1 MLVTDFIERGKC
13 QMKIFFYALRQ
24 YDELKYV
31 EKFAEQ
37 YDFEYAYTSDYPSL
51 DNVKLAKGFDA
62 VSIITNPM
70 SPEILDAFHAAGVKY
85 ISTRS
90 IGYEHIDVKHAHS
103 IGMRVS
109 HVVYSPN
116 SVANFTI
123 MLMLMACRNMPWI
136 MKKADCQDYSLKG
149 KVGKELSTSTVG
161 IIGTGNIGKTVI
173 KHLSG
178 FGCRMLAYS
187 LYEDEEVKKYA
198 EYVSFDKLLE
208 ESDIISV
215 HVPGN
220 AENTHLLDAAAFDK
234 MKDGVVIVN
243 TARGLIIDTKA
254 LLDSL
259 KSGKIGF
266 AALDTF
272 EGEAGLYY
280 LNKETERLDNDNMAL
295 LKSFPNVILSPHM
308 AFYTEQAVSDM
319 VENSIKGLL
328 GFESGEDFLEVK

>member
-1 MLVTDFIERGKC
+1 
-13 QMKIFFYALRQ
+13 MKIFFYALRE
-24 YDELKYV
+24 YDEQKYV
-31 EKFAEQ
+31 EKFAGQ
-37 YDFEYAYTSDYPSL
+37 YSFEYGFTSAYPSM
-51 DNVKLAKGFDA
+51 DNVQLAKGYDA
-62 VSIITNPM
+62 ISIITNPM
-70 SPEILDAFHAAGVKY
+70 YPEILKAFHDVGVRY

-90 IGYEHIDVKHAHS
+90 IGYEHIDVDYAHS
-103 IGMRVS
+103 LGMRVS

-116 SVANFTI
+116 SVANYTI
-123 MLMLMACRNMPWI
+123 MLILMACRNMPWI

-161 IIGTGNIGKTVI
+161 VIGTGNIGRTVV

-178 FGCRMLAYS
+178 FGCRILAYS

-198 EYVSFDKLLE
+198 EYVSLDELIKQ
-208 ESDIISV
+208 SDIITL

-220 AENTHLLDAAAFDK
+220 AENTHLIDAAAFEK
-234 MKDGVVIVN
+234 MKDGVIIVN
-243 TARGLIIDTKA
+243 TARGLIIDTQA
-254 LLDSL
+254 LIAAL
-259 KSGKIGF
+259 KSEKVGF

-280 LNKETERLDNDNMAL
+280 LNKETQRLDNDNMAL

-328 GFESGEDFLEVK
+328 GLESGDDWLEVK

>member
-1 MLVTDFIERGKC
+1 
-13 QMKIFFYALRQ
+13 MKIFFYALRE
-24 YDELKYV
+24 YDEQKYV
-31 EKFAEQ
+31 EKFAKE
-37 YDFEYAYTSDYPSL
+37 YSFEYAYTSDYPSMENIGL
-51 DNVKLAKGFDA
+51 CKGYDA
-62 VSIITNPM
+62 ISIITNPM
-70 SPEILDAFHAAGVKY
+70 YPEILDALHENGVKY

-90 IGYEHIDVKHAHS
+90 IGYEHIDVKYAHS
-103 IGMRVS
+103 LGMRVS

-136 MKKADCQDYSLKG
+136 MKKADCRDYSLKG

-161 IIGTGNIGKTVI
+161 VIGTGNIGKTVI

-178 FGCRMLAYS
+178 FGCRILAYS

-198 EYVSFDKLLE
+198 EYVSLDEVLKK
-208 ESDIISV
+208 SDIITL

-220 AENTHLLDAAAFDK
+220 AENTHLIDAAAFEK
-234 MKDGVVIVN
+234 MKDGVIIVN
-243 TARGLIIDTKA
+243 SARGLIIDTAA
-254 LLDSL
+254 LISSL
-259 KSGKIGF
+259 KSGKVGF

-272 EGEAGLYY
+272 EGEVGLYY
-280 LNKETERLDNDNMAL
+280 LNKEFEIPDNDNMAL

-319 VENSIKGLL
+319 VENSIKGLI
-328 GFESGEDFLEVK
+328 GFENGGTPLEVK

>member
-1 MLVTDFIERGKC
+1 
-13 QMKIFFYALRQ
+13 MKIFFYALRE
-24 YDELKYV
+24 YDEQKYV
-31 EKFAEQ
+31 EKFARQ
-37 YDFEYAYTSDYPSL
+37 YAFEYGFTSDYPSM
-51 DNVKLAKGFDA
+51 DNVQLAKGYDA
-62 VSIITNPM
+62 ISIITNPM
-70 SPEILDAFHAAGVKY
+70 YPEILKAFHDVGVRY

-90 IGYEHIDVKHAHS
+90 IGYEHIDVDYAHS
-103 IGMRVS
+103 LGMRAS

-116 SVANFTI
+116 SVANYTI
-123 MLMLMACRNMPWI
+123 MLILMACRNMPWI
-136 MKKADCQDYSLKG
+136 MKKADCQDYSLNG

-161 IIGTGNIGKTVI
+161 VIGTGNIGKTVV

-178 FGCRMLAYS
+178 FGCRILAYS

-198 EYVSFDKLLE
+198 EYVSLDELIRQ
-208 ESDIISV
+208 SDIITL

-220 AENTHLLDAAAFDK
+220 AENTHLIDAATFEK
-234 MKDGVVIVN
+234 MKDGVIIVN
-243 TARGLIIDTKA
+243 TARGLIIDTQA
-254 LLDSL
+254 LIAAL
-259 KSGKIGF
+259 KSGKVGY

-280 LNKETERLDNDNMAL
+280 LNKEMQRLDNDNMAL

-328 GFESGEDFLEVK
+328 GFESGEYSLEVK

>member
-1 MLVTDFIERGKC
+1 
-13 QMKIFFYALRQ
+13 MKIFFYALRE
-24 YDELKYV
+24 YDEQKYV
-31 EKFAEQ
+31 EKFAKQ
-37 YDFEYAYTSDYPSL
+37 YSFEYAFTSDYPSM
-51 DNVKLAKGFDA
+51 DNIGLAKGYDA
-62 VSIITNPM
+62 ISIITNPM
-70 SPEILDAFHAAGVKY
+70 YPEILDALHNEGVKY

-90 IGYEHIDVKHAHS
+90 IGYEHIDIKYAHS
-103 IGMRVS
+103 IGMRVA

-116 SVANFTI
+116 SVANYAL

-161 IIGTGNIGKTVI
+161 IIGTGNIGKTVV

-178 FGCRMLAYS
+178 FGCRILAYS
-187 LYEDEEVKKYA
+187 CYEDEEVKKYA
-198 EYVSFDKLLE
+198 EYVSFDELLTN
-208 ESDIISV
+208 SDIITL

-220 AENTHLLDAAAFDK
+220 AENTHLIDEAAFKK
-234 MKDGVVIVN
+234 MKDGVIIVN
-243 TARGLIIDTKA
+243 TARGLIVDTQA
-254 LLDSL
+254 LIAAL
-259 KSGKIGF
+259 KSGKVGF

-280 LNKETERLDNDNMAL
+280 LNKETEKLDNDNMAV

-319 VENSIKGLL
+319 VENSIKGIL
-328 GFESGEDFLEVK
+328 GLENGDNSLEVM

>member
-1 MLVTDFIERGKC
+1 
-13 QMKIFFYALRQ
+13 MKIFFYALRQ

-31 EKFAEQ
+31 QKFAEQ
-37 YDFEYAYTSDYPSL
+37 YNFEYDYTSDYPTME
-51 DNVKLAKGFDA
+51 NVNLAKGYDG

-70 SPEILDAFHAAGVKY
+70 YPEILNAFHAVGVKY

-90 IGYEHIDVKHAHS
+90 IGYDHIDVNYANS

-116 SVANFTI
+116 SVANYTI
-123 MLMLMACRNMPWI
+123 MLILMACRNMPWI
-136 MKKADCQDYSLKG
+136 MKKADCQDFTLKG

-178 FGCRMLAYS
+178 FGCKMLAYS

-198 EYVSFDKLLE
+198 EYVSLEELLK
-208 ESDIISV
+208 ESDIITL

-220 AENTHLLDAAAFDK
+220 AQNTHLIDADAFEK
-234 MKDGVVIVN
+234 MKDGVIIVN

-254 LLDSL
+254 LIESL
-259 KSGKIGF
+259 KSGKISF

-272 EGEAGLYY
+272 EGEMGLYY

-328 GFESGEDFLEVK
+328 GFEKGEDFLEVK

>member
-1 MLVTDFIERGKC
+1 
-13 QMKIFFYALRQ
+13 MKIFFYALRQ

-31 EKFAEQ
+31 QKFAEQ
-37 YDFEYAYTSDYPSL
+37 YNFEYDYTSDYPTME
-51 DNVKLAKGFDA
+51 NVNLAKGYDG

-70 SPEILDAFHAAGVKY
+70 YPEILNAFHAVGVKY

-90 IGYEHIDVKHAHS
+90 IGYDHIDVNYANS

-116 SVANFTI
+116 SVANYTI
-123 MLMLMACRNMPWI
+123 MLILMACRNMPWI
-136 MKKADCQDYSLKG
+136 MKKADCQDFTLKG

-178 FGCRMLAYS
+178 FGCKMLAYS

-198 EYVSFDKLLE
+198 EYVSLEELLK
-208 ESDIISV
+208 ESDIITL

-220 AENTHLLDAAAFDK
+220 AENTHLIDADAFEK
-234 MKDGVVIVN
+234 MKDGVIIVN

-254 LLDSL
+254 LIESL

-272 EGEAGLYY
+272 EGETGLYY

-328 GFESGEDFLEVK
+328 GFEKGEDFLEVK

>member
-1 MLVTDFIERGKC
+1 
-13 QMKIFFYALRQ
+13 MKIFFYALRE
-24 YDELKYV
+24 YDEQKYV
-31 EKFAEQ
+31 EKFAKE
-37 YDFEYAYTSDYPSL
+37 YSFEYAYTSDYPSMENIGL
-51 DNVKLAKGFDA
+51 CKGYDA
-62 VSIITNPM
+62 ISIITNPM
-70 SPEILDAFHAAGVKY
+70 YPEILDALHENGVKY

-90 IGYEHIDVKHAHS
+90 IGYEHIDVKYAHS
-103 IGMRVS
+103 LGMRVS

-136 MKKADCQDYSLKG
+136 MKKADCRDYSLKG

-161 IIGTGNIGKTVI
+161 VIGTGNIGKTVI

-178 FGCRMLAYS
+178 FGCRILAYS

-198 EYVSFDKLLE
+198 EYVSLDEVLKK
-208 ESDIISV
+208 SDIITL

-220 AENTHLLDAAAFDK
+220 AENTHLIDAAAFEK
-234 MKDGVVIVN
+234 MKDGVIIVN
-243 TARGLIIDTKA
+243 SARGLIIDTAA
-254 LLDSL
+254 LISSL
-259 KSGKIGF
+259 KSGKVGF

-280 LNKETERLDNDNMAL
+280 LNKEFEIPDNDNMAL

-319 VENSIKGLL
+319 VENSIRGLI
-328 GFESGEDFLEVK
+328 GFENGGTPLEVK

>member
-1 MLVTDFIERGKC
+1 
-13 QMKIFFYALRQ
+13 MKIFFYALRE
-24 YDELKYV
+24 YDEQKYV
-31 EKFAEQ
+31 EKFAKQ
-37 YDFEYAYTSDYPSL
+37 YSFEYAFTSDYPSM
-51 DNVKLAKGFDA
+51 DNIGLAKGYDA
-62 VSIITNPM
+62 ISIITNPM
-70 SPEILDAFHAAGVKY
+70 YPEILDALHNEGVKY

-90 IGYEHIDVKHAHS
+90 IGYEHIDIKYAHS
-103 IGMRVS
+103 IGMRAA

-116 SVANFTI
+116 SVANYAL

-161 IIGTGNIGKTVI
+161 IIGTGNIGKTVV

-178 FGCRMLAYS
+178 FGCRILAYS
-187 LYEDEEVKKYA
+187 CYEDEEVKKYA
-198 EYVSFDKLLE
+198 EYVSFDELLTN
-208 ESDIISV
+208 SDIITL

-220 AENTHLLDAAAFDK
+220 AENTHLIDEAAFKK
-234 MKDGVVIVN
+234 MKDGVIIVN
-243 TARGLIIDTKA
+243 TARGLIVDTQA
-254 LLDSL
+254 LIAAL
-259 KSGKIGF
+259 KRGKVGF

-280 LNKETERLDNDNMAL
+280 LNKETEKLDNDNMAV

-319 VENSIKGLL
+319 VENSIKGIL
-328 GFESGEDFLEVK
+328 GLENGDNSLEVM

>member
-1 MLVTDFIERGKC
+1 
-13 QMKIFFYALRQ
+13 MKIFFYALRE
-24 YDELKYV
+24 YDEQKYV
-31 EKFAEQ
+31 EKFARQ
-37 YDFEYAYTSDYPSL
+37 YAFEYGFTSDYPSM
-51 DNVKLAKGFDA
+51 DNVQLAKGYDA
-62 VSIITNPM
+62 ISIITNPM
-70 SPEILDAFHAAGVKY
+70 YPEILKAFHDVGVRY

-90 IGYEHIDVKHAHS
+90 IGYEHIDVDYAHS
-103 IGMRVS
+103 LGMRAS

-116 SVANFTI
+116 SVANYTI
-123 MLMLMACRNMPWI
+123 MLILMACRNMPWI
-136 MKKADCQDYSLKG
+136 MKKADCQDYSLNG

-161 IIGTGNIGKTVI
+161 VIGTGNIGKTVV

-178 FGCRMLAYS
+178 FGCRILAYS

-198 EYVSFDKLLE
+198 EYVSLDELIRQ
-208 ESDIISV
+208 SDIITL

-220 AENTHLLDAAAFDK
+220 AENTHLIDAAAFEK
-234 MKDGVVIVN
+234 MKDGVIIVN
-243 TARGLIIDTKA
+243 TARGLIIDTQA
-254 LLDSL
+254 LIAAL
-259 KSGKIGF
+259 KSGKVGY

-280 LNKETERLDNDNMAL
+280 LNKEMQRLDNDNMAL

-328 GFESGEDFLEVK
+328 GFESGEYSLEVK

>member
-1 MLVTDFIERGKC
+1 
-13 QMKIFFYALRQ
+13 MKIFFYALRE
-24 YDELKYV
+24 YDEQKYV

-37 YDFEYAYTSDYPSL
+37 YSFEYGFTSDYPSME
-51 DNVKLAKGFDA
+51 NVQLAKGYDA
-62 VSIITNPM
+62 ISIITNPM
-70 SPEILDAFHAAGVKY
+70 YPEILKAFHDVGVRY

-90 IGYEHIDVKHAHS
+90 IGYEHIDVDYAHS
-103 IGMRVS
+103 LGMRAS

-116 SVANFTI
+116 SVANYTI
-123 MLMLMACRNMPWI
+123 MLILMACRNMPWI
-136 MKKADCQDYSLKG
+136 MKKADCQDYSLNG

-161 IIGTGNIGKTVI
+161 VIGTGNIGRTVV

-178 FGCRMLAYS
+178 FGCRILAYS

-198 EYVSFDKLLE
+198 EYVSLDELIKQ
-208 ESDIISV
+208 SDIITL

-220 AENTHLLDAAAFDK
+220 AENTHLIDAAAFEK
-234 MKDGVVIVN
+234 MKDGVIIVN
-243 TARGLIIDTKA
+243 TARGLIIDTQA
-254 LLDSL
+254 LIAAL
-259 KSGKIGF
+259 KSGKVGY

-272 EGEAGLYY
+272 EGEVGLYY
-280 LNKETERLDNDNMAL
+280 LNKEMQRLDNDNMAL

-328 GFESGEDFLEVK
+328 GFESGEYSLEVK

>member
-1 MLVTDFIERGKC
+1 
-13 QMKIFFYALRQ
+13 MKIFFYALRQ

-31 EKFAEQ
+31 QKFAEQ
-37 YDFEYAYTSDYPSL
+37 YNFEYDYTSDYPTME
-51 DNVKLAKGFDA
+51 NVNLAKGYDG

-70 SPEILDAFHAAGVKY
+70 YPEILDVFHAVGVKY

-90 IGYEHIDVKHAHS
+90 IGYDHIDVNYANS

-116 SVANFTI
+116 SVANYTI
-123 MLMLMACRNMPWI
+123 MLILMACRNMPWI
-136 MKKADCQDYSLKG
+136 MKKADCQDFTLKG

-178 FGCRMLAYS
+178 FGCKMLAYS

-198 EYVSFDKLLE
+198 EYVSLDELLK
-208 ESDIISV
+208 ESDIITL

-220 AENTHLLDAAAFDK
+220 AQNTHLIDADAFEK
-234 MKDGVVIVN
+234 MKDGVIIVN

-254 LLDSL
+254 LIESL
-259 KSGKIGF
+259 KSGKISF

-272 EGEAGLYY
+272 EGETGLYY

-328 GFESGEDFLEVK
+328 GFEKGEDFLEVK

>member
-1 MLVTDFIERGKC
+1 
-13 QMKIFFYALRQ
+13 MKIFFYALRE
-24 YDELKYV
+24 YDEQKYV
-31 EKFAEQ
+31 EKFARQ
-37 YDFEYAYTSDYPSL
+37 YAFEYGFTSDYPSM
-51 DNVKLAKGFDA
+51 DNVQLAKGYDA
-62 VSIITNPM
+62 ISIITNPM
-70 SPEILDAFHAAGVKY
+70 YPEILKAFHDVGVRY

-90 IGYEHIDVKHAHS
+90 IGYEHIDVDYAHS
-103 IGMRVS
+103 LGMRAS

-116 SVANFTI
+116 SVADYTI
-123 MLMLMACRNMPWI
+123 MLILMACRNMPWI

-149 KVGKELSTSTVG
+149 KVGKELSKSTVG
-161 IIGTGNIGKTVI
+161 VIGTGNIGKTVV

-198 EYVSFDKLLE
+198 EYVSLDELIKQ
-208 ESDIISV
+208 SDIITL

-220 AENTHLLDAAAFDK
+220 AENTHLIDAAAFEK
-234 MKDGVVIVN
+234 MKDGVIIVN
-243 TARGLIIDTKA
+243 TARGLIIDTQA
-254 LLDSL
+254 LIAAL
-259 KSGKIGF
+259 KSGKVGY

-272 EGEAGLYY
+272 EGEVGLYY
-280 LNKETERLDNDNMAL
+280 LNKEMQRLDNDNMAL

-328 GFESGEDFLEVK
+328 GLESGDDWLEVK

>member
-1 MLVTDFIERGKC
+1 
-13 QMKIFFYALRQ
+13 MKIFFYALRE
-24 YDELKYV
+24 YDEQKYV
-31 EKFAEQ
+31 EKFAKQ
-37 YDFEYAYTSDYPSL
+37 YSFEYAFTSDYPSM
-51 DNVKLAKGFDA
+51 DNIGLAKGYDA
-62 VSIITNPM
+62 ISIITNPM
-70 SPEILDAFHAAGVKY
+70 YPEILDALHNEGVKY

-90 IGYEHIDVKHAHS
+90 IGYEHIDIEYAHS
-103 IGMRVS
+103 IGMKAA

-116 SVANFTI
+116 SVANYTI

-161 IIGTGNIGKTVI
+161 VIGTGNIGKTVV

-178 FGCRMLAYS
+178 FGCRILAYS
-187 LYEDEEVKKYA
+187 CYEDEEVKKYA
-198 EYVSFDKLLE
+198 EYVSLDELLKN
-208 ESDIISV
+208 SDIITL

-220 AENTHLLDAAAFDK
+220 AENTHLIDETAFEK
-234 MKDGVVIVN
+234 MKDGVIIVN
-243 TARGLIIDTKA
+243 TARGPIVDTKA
-254 LLDSL
+254 LIASL
-259 KSGKIGF
+259 KSGKVGF

-280 LNKETERLDNDNMAL
+280 LNKETQKLDNDNMAI

-319 VENSIKGLL
+319 VENSITGILGLEI
-328 GFESGEDFLEVK
+328 GDNSLEVI

>member
-1 MLVTDFIERGKC
+1 
-13 QMKIFFYALRQ
+13 MKIFFYALRE
-24 YDELKYV
+24 YDEQKYV
-31 EKFAEQ
+31 EKFAGQ
-37 YDFEYAYTSDYPSL
+37 YSFEYSFTSAYPSM
-51 DNVKLAKGFDA
+51 DNVQLAKGYDA
-62 VSIITNPM
+62 ISIITNPM
-70 SPEILDAFHAAGVKY
+70 YPEILKAFHDVGVRY

-90 IGYEHIDVKHAHS
+90 IGYEHIDVDYAHS
-103 IGMRVS
+103 LGMRAS

-116 SVANFTI
+116 SVANYTI
-123 MLMLMACRNMPWI
+123 MLILMACRNMPWI
-136 MKKADCQDYSLKG
+136 MKKADCQDYSLNG

-161 IIGTGNIGKTVI
+161 VIGTGNIGKTVV

-178 FGCRMLAYS
+178 FGCRILAYS

-198 EYVSFDKLLE
+198 EYVSIDELIKQ
-208 ESDIISV
+208 SDIITL

-220 AENTHLLDAAAFDK
+220 AENTHLIDAAAFEK
-234 MKDGVVIVN
+234 MKDGVIIVN
-243 TARGLIIDTKA
+243 TARGLIIDTQA
-254 LLDSL
+254 LIAAL
-259 KSGKIGF
+259 KSGKVDF

-280 LNKETERLDNDNMAL
+280 LNKEMQRLDNDNMAL

-328 GFESGEDFLEVK
+328 GFESGEYSLEVK

>member
-1 MLVTDFIERGKC
+1 MLVSDFLKRGTHC
-13 QMKIFFYALRQ
+13 MKIFFYALRQ

-31 EKFAEQ
+31 EKFAKK
-37 YDFEYAYTSDYPSL
+37 YDFEYEYTSDYPSL
-51 DNVKLAKGFDA
+51 DNTELASGYDA

-70 SPEILDAFHAAGVKY
+70 YPEILDAFRAVGVRY

-90 IGYEHIDVKHAHS
+90 IGYEHIDVRYAHS

-116 SVANFTI
+116 SVANYTI
-123 MLMLMACRNMPWI
+123 MLILMACRNMPWI

-149 KVGKELSTSTVG
+149 KVGKELSTATVG

-198 EYVSFDKLLE
+198 EYVSLDKLLK
-208 ESDIISV
+208 ESDIITL

-220 AENTHLLDAAAFDK
+220 AENTHLLDADAFDK
-234 MKDGVVIVN
+234 MKDGVIVVN

-254 LLDSL
+254 LLESL
-259 KSGKIGF
+259 KSGKVGF

-272 EGEAGLYY
+272 EGETGLYY
-280 LNKETERLDNDNMAL
+280 LNKESERLDNDNMAL

-328 GFESGEDFLEVK
+328 GFENGETFLEVK

>member
-1 MLVTDFIERGKC
+1 
-13 QMKIFFYALRQ
+13 MKIFFYALRQ

-31 EKFAEQ
+31 QKFAEQ
-37 YDFEYAYTSDYPSL
+37 YNFEYDYTSDYPTME
-51 DNVKLAKGFDA
+51 NVNLAKGYDG

-70 SPEILDAFHAAGVKY
+70 YPEILNAFHAVGVKY

-90 IGYEHIDVKHAHS
+90 IGYDHIEVNYANS

-116 SVANFTI
+116 SVANYTI
-123 MLMLMACRNMPWI
+123 MLILMACRNMPWI
-136 MKKADCQDYSLKG
+136 MRKADCQDFTLKG

-178 FGCRMLAYS
+178 FGCKMLAYS

-198 EYVSFDKLLE
+198 EYVSLDELLR
-208 ESDIISV
+208 ESDIITL

-220 AENTHLLDAAAFDK
+220 AQNTHLIDADAFEK
-234 MKDGVVIVN
+234 MKDGVIIVN

-254 LLDSL
+254 LIESL

-272 EGEAGLYY
+272 EGETGLYY

-328 GFESGEDFLEVK
+328 GFEKGEDFLEVK

>member
-1 MLVTDFIERGKC
+1 
-13 QMKIFFYALRQ
+13 MKIFFYALRE
-24 YDELKYV
+24 YDEQKYV
-31 EKFAEQ
+31 EKFAKQ
-37 YDFEYAYTSDYPSL
+37 YAFEYGFTSAYPSM
-51 DNVKLAKGFDA
+51 DNVQLAKGYDA
-62 VSIITNPM
+62 ISIITNPM
-70 SPEILDAFHAAGVKY
+70 YPEILKAFHDVGVRY

-90 IGYEHIDVKHAHS
+90 IGYEHIDVDYAHS
-103 IGMRVS
+103 LGMRVS

-116 SVANFTI
+116 SVANYTI
-123 MLMLMACRNMPWI
+123 MLILMACRNMPWI

-161 IIGTGNIGKTVI
+161 VIGTGNIGRTVV

-178 FGCRMLAYS
+178 FGCRILAYS

-198 EYVSFDKLLE
+198 EYVSLDELIKQ
-208 ESDIISV
+208 SDIITL

-220 AENTHLLDAAAFDK
+220 AENTHLIDAAAFEK
-234 MKDGVVIVN
+234 MKDGVIIVN
-243 TARGLIIDTKA
+243 TARGLIIDTQA
-254 LLDSL
+254 LIAAL
-259 KSGKIGF
+259 KSEKVGF

-280 LNKETERLDNDNMAL
+280 LNKETQRLDNDNMAL

-328 GFESGEDFLEVK
+328 GLESGDDWLEVK